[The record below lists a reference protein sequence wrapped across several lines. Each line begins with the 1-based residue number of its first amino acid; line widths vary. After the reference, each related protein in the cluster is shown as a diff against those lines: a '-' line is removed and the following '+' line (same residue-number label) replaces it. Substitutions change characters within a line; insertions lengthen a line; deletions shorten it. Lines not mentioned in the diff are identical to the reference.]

1 MKYIEVIF
9 QLEPWSESM
18 SDILAALC
26 GNIGFETFVSEK
38 PFLKSYIQRANFNE
52 AKLQETIEDFPIRM
66 IKITYSISD
75 VEDKNWNE
83 EWEKTG
89 FEPIIIGSDLTIQ
102 GIGHNAPSN
111 TRHNILLD
119 PKMAFGTGNHE
130 TTYMILEQLL
140 SMDLSNKQVIDAGC
154 GTGVLGILASQKGAK
169 SVFAYDIDEWS
180 VDNTRTNCTLNH
192 IENITVIKSDSN
204 ILPQLRE
211 RFDLVM
217 ANINRNILLDD
228 LPNFSSV
235 LKPGGQLILSGFY
248 VGDILKLTT
257 AAQRQGLEEVLEKE
271 RNGWACLLFSKR

>member
-111 TRHNILLD
+111 TRYNILLD

-130 TTYMILEQLL
+130 TTYMIQ
-140 SMDLSNKQVIDAGC
+140 STVGSCVVYAPFVNVVSKNAFC
-154 GTGVLGILASQKGAK
+154 SFLGG
-169 SVFAYDIDEWS
+169 
-180 VDNTRTNCTLNH
+180 
-192 IENITVIKSDSN
+192 
-204 ILPQLRE
+204 
-211 RFDLVM
+211 
-217 ANINRNILLDD
+217 
-228 LPNFSSV
+228 
-235 LKPGGQLILSGFY
+235 
-248 VGDILKLTT
+248 
-257 AAQRQGLEEVLEKE
+257 
-271 RNGWACLLFSKR
+271 